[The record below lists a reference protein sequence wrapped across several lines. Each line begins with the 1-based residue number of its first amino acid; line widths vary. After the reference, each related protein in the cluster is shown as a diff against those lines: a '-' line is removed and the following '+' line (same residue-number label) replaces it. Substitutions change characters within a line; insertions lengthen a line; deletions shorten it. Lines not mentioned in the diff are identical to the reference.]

1 MIMTAAGFFTYL
13 LPYLAQGMLVTIEVS
28 AIAILSG
35 AIAGILLAVPR
46 VYGSRIV
53 RNILMILGVFFKSIP
68 NIVLLLILYFI
79 IAGAVNMSPFGAGTF
94 SLAIISAFYQL
105 EIFRGA
111 LQSVDDGQMLAARA
125 MGISKNRAIFKII
138 LPQAVRRSLPA
149 WANEMSIVVK
159 SSSLVYVLGVPEML
173 RLAEYENA
181 RIHEPFIIYIAVALM
196 YFILV
201 SAINLLISY
210 FEKKLQIPGLS

>member
-1 MIMTAAGFFTYL
+1 MSITRFFTYL
-13 LPYLAQGMLVTIEVS
+13 MPYLASGMLVTIEVS

-35 AIAGILLAVPR
+35 AVAGVLLAIPR

-53 RNILMILGVFFKSIP
+53 RNILMVFGIFFKSIP

-79 IAGAVNMSPFGAGTF
+79 IAGAIDMSPFGAGTF

-111 LQSVDDGQMLAARA
+111 LQSIDDGQMLAARA
-125 MGISKNRAIFKII
+125 MGISKKRAILKIM
-138 LPQAVRRSLPA
+138 LPQAIRRSLPA

-201 SAINLLISY
+201 SAINVLISY
-210 FEKKLQIPGLS
+210 FEKRLQIPGLS